1 MLPSVGVVD
10 TGNSSRI
17 LLPLLRSAG
26 FTISGIWGASKQQA
40 KEMANEY
47 KVPFHTSKIDELLLR
62 EDVDLVCVLC
72 PPHVRAE
79 VAVKALSIG
88 KHVLCDSPAGLSREE
103 AVRMVNAA
111 QYYPKLL
118 SLIRHELR
126 FLPAFIKMKRYLEE
140 DFCGEPLICE
150 CKIEMGSL
158 LSNCYNWMCDQA
170 MGGGVLTSVGAHVI
184 DIISFLTN
192 QRAVEVHGTLK
203 TFVTQTDNVSSF
215 RHISSDDYTAFQI
228 KLNGGTFVTVTLNT
242 HIPGR
247 YSQTITI
254 YGSKGQLIARN
265 GNLYGMKNGR
275 KEELIHGDIA
285 RIPGLFYSVEKLP
298 PSIFLTGLEG
308 WVSEIK
314 RAFEESIDKDDRRI
328 ADLQT
333 ISSAASFED
342 GLYTRTVLDA
352 IIESSRT
359 GMWSRVEFIAHEQTG
374 QAVVSSEEKTVQ
386 SNNEQQKESPDVKE
400 YPSPVLRK
408 MLTQ

>member
-1 MLPSVGVVD
+1 MFKMLPSVGVVD

-26 FTISGIWGASKQQA
+26 FTVSGIWGASKQQA

-126 FLPAFIKMKRYLEE
+126 FLPAFIKMKQYLEE

-158 LSNCYNWMCDQA
+158 LSNRYNWMCDQA

-265 GNLYGMKNGR
+265 GNLYGMKNGS
-275 KEELIHGDIA
+275 KEELIYGDIA
-285 RIPGLFYSVEKLP
+285 RIPGLFNVEKLP

-342 GLYTRTVLDA
+342 G
-352 IIESSRT
+352 
-359 GMWSRVEFIAHEQTG
+359 
-374 QAVVSSEEKTVQ
+374 
-386 SNNEQQKESPDVKE
+386 
-400 YPSPVLRK
+400 
-408 MLTQ
+408 

>member
-1 MLPSVGVVD
+1 MFNMLPSVGVVG
-10 TGNSSRI
+10 TGDSSRI
-17 LLPLLRSAG
+17 LISLLRSAG
-26 FTISGIWGASKQQA
+26 FTVSGIWGASKQQA
-40 KEMANEY
+40 KKMADEY

-62 EDVDLVCVLC
+62 EDVDMVCVLC

-126 FLPAFIKMKRYLEE
+126 FLPAFIKMKQYLEE

-158 LSNCYNWMCDQA
+158 LNNRYNWMCDQA
-170 MGGGVLTSVGAHVI
+170 MGGGVLTNVGAHVI

-203 TFVTQTDNVSSF
+203 TFVTQIDSVSSF

-228 KLNGGTFVTVTLNT
+228 KLNRGTFATVSLNT

-265 GNLYGMKNGR
+265 GNLYGMKNGS
-275 KEELIHGDIA
+275 KEELIYGDIA
-285 RIPGLFYSVEKLP
+285 RIPGLFSVEKLP

-333 ISSAASFED
+333 ISSAASFQD
-342 GLYTRTVLDA
+342 G
-352 IIESSRT
+352 
-359 GMWSRVEFIAHEQTG
+359 
-374 QAVVSSEEKTVQ
+374 
-386 SNNEQQKESPDVKE
+386 
-400 YPSPVLRK
+400 
-408 MLTQ
+408 

>member
-26 FTISGIWGASKQQA
+26 FTVSGIWGASKQQA
-40 KEMANEY
+40 KEMADEY

-126 FLPAFIKMKRYLEE
+126 FLPAFIKMKQYLEE

-158 LSNCYNWMCDQA
+158 LSNRYNWMCDQA
-170 MGGGVLTSVGAHVI
+170 MGGGVLTNVGAHVI

-203 TFVTQTDNVSSF
+203 TFVTQTDSVSSF

-228 KLNGGTFVTVTLNT
+228 KLNGGTFATVSLNT

-265 GNLYGMKNGR
+265 GNLYGMKNGS
-275 KEELIHGDIA
+275 KEELIYGDIA
-285 RIPGLFYSVEKLP
+285 RIPGLFSVEKLP

-359 GMWSRVEFIAHEQTG
+359 GMWSQVEFIAHEETG
-374 QAVVSSEEKTVQ
+374 QAVVGSEEKTVQ
-386 SNNEQQKESPDVKE
+386 IITEQQKEKPDEEE
-400 YPSPVLRK
+400 YSSPVLRK

>member
-17 LLPLLRSAG
+17 LLLLLRSAG
-26 FTISGIWGASKQQA
+26 FTVSGIWGASKQQA
-40 KEMANEY
+40 KEMAEEY
-47 KVPFHTSKIDELLLR
+47 KVPFHTAKIDELLLR

-103 AVRMVNAA
+103 AVRMVHAA

-126 FLPAFIKMKRYLEE
+126 FLPAFIKMKQYLEE

-158 LSNCYNWMCDQA
+158 LSNRYNWLCDQA
-170 MGGGVLTSVGAHVI
+170 MGGGVLTNVGAHVI
-184 DIISFLTN
+184 DLISFLTN

-203 TFVTQTDNVSSF
+203 TFVSQTDDVSSF

-228 KLNGGTFVTVTLNT
+228 KLNGGAFATVSLNT

-247 YSQTITI
+247 YSQTVTI
-254 YGSKGQLIARN
+254 YGTKGQLIARN
-265 GNLYGMKNGR
+265 GNLYGMKNGG
-275 KEELIHGDIA
+275 KEELIYGDIA
-285 RIPGLFYSVEKLP
+285 RIPGLFNVEKLP
-298 PSIFLTGLEG
+298 PSIFLTGLEV

-333 ISSAASFED
+333 ISSAASFHD

-352 IIESSRT
+352 IIESSRSGT
-359 GMWSRVEFIAHEQTG
+359 WSQVEFI
-374 QAVVSSEEKTVQ
+374 SNEETEEIMEGSDDKSVQ
-386 SNNEQQKESPDVKE
+386 IVMEQQKDKTDEKDHA
-400 YPSPVLRK
+400 SPVVRR

>member
-26 FTISGIWGASKQQA
+26 FTVSGIWGASKQQA
-40 KEMANEY
+40 KTMAEEY
-47 KVPFHTSKIDELLLR
+47 KVPFHTVKIDELLLR

-88 KHVLCDSPAGLSREE
+88 KHVLCDSPVGLSKDE
-103 AVRMVNAA
+103 AERMVQAA

-118 SLIRHELR
+118 SLVKHELR
-126 FLPAFIKMKRYLEE
+126 FLPAFIKMKRYVEE
-140 DFCGEPLICE
+140 GFCGKPLICE

-158 LSNCYNWMCDQA
+158 LGNNYTWMCDQA
-170 MGGGVLTSVGAHVI
+170 MGGGVLTNLGAHII
-184 DIISFLTN
+184 DLVSFLTN

-203 TFVTQTDNVSSF
+203 TFIPQTDEVSGF
-215 RHISSDDYTAFQI
+215 RHISSDDYTAFQM
-228 KLNGGTFVTVTLNT
+228 KLNGGAFATVSLNA

-247 YSQTITI
+247 YSQTVTI
-254 YGSKGQLIARN
+254 YGTKGQLIARN
-265 GNLYGMKNGR
+265 GSLYGMKNGG
-275 KEELIHGDIA
+275 KEELIYGDIA
-285 RIPGLFYSVEKLP
+285 RIPGMFNVEKLP
-298 PSIFLTGLEG
+298 PSIFLTGLEV

-333 ISSAASFED
+333 ISSAASFHD
-342 GLYTRTVLDA
+342 GQFDILDN
-352 IIESSRT
+352 I
-359 GMWSRVEFIAHEQTG
+359 WV
-374 QAVVSSEEKTVQ
+374 EEKAQGYGEWGGGGVGG
-386 SNNEQQKESPDVKE
+386 EGLSPLKKTGGSKFHMV
-400 YPSPVLRK
+400 
-408 MLTQ
+408 

>member
-26 FTISGIWGASKQQA
+26 FTVSGIWGASKQQA
-40 KEMANEY
+40 KTMAEEY
-47 KVPFHTSKIDELLLR
+47 KVPFHTVKIDELLLR

-88 KHVLCDSPAGLSREE
+88 KHVLCDSPVGLSKDE
-103 AVRMVNAA
+103 AERMVQAA

-118 SLIRHELR
+118 SLVKHELR
-126 FLPAFIKMKRYLEE
+126 FLPAFIKMKRYVEE
-140 DFCGEPLICE
+140 GFCGKPLICE

-158 LSNCYNWMCDQA
+158 LGNNYTWMCDQA
-170 MGGGVLTSVGAHVI
+170 MGGGVLTNLGAHII
-184 DIISFLTN
+184 DLVSFLTN

-203 TFVTQTDNVSSF
+203 TFIPQTDEVSGF
-215 RHISSDDYTAFQI
+215 RHISSDDYTAFQM
-228 KLNGGTFVTVTLNT
+228 KLNGGAFATVSLNA

-247 YSQTITI
+247 YSQAVTI
-254 YGSKGQLIARN
+254 YGTKGQLIARN
-265 GNLYGMKNGR
+265 GSLYGVKNGG
-275 KEELIHGDIA
+275 KEELIYGDIA
-285 RIPGLFYSVEKLP
+285 RIPGMFNVEKLP
-298 PSIFLTGLEG
+298 PSIFLTGLEV

-333 ISSAASFED
+333 ISSAASFHD

-352 IIESSRT
+352 IIESSGHGT
-359 GMWSRVEFIAHEQTG
+359 WCQVEFVANEETG
-374 QAVVSSEEKTVQ
+374 EMKSGPEEKSVQ
-386 SNNEQQKESPDVKE
+386 IITEPRNEKAGEKNLA
-400 YPSPVLRK
+400 SPVLRK